1 MHKPKTLWVEVD
13 GATASWSELEKPRVK
28 PRERGNLRDS
38 VAAPR
43 ADDELNAGGILGG
56 DPFLV
61 SSIHWA
67 LDPTSGVDQVLVY
80 SPNIYWEFTEGRDTV
95 GDVAAAMLYAGAG
108 RAVLSDS
115 GWDALDAVLNIDSD
129 EEDSEEEDSEEDEDA
144 DEDEE
149 GEFYPENAPQEE
161 TETAIF

>member
-43 ADDELNAGGILGG
+43 GGTDLDAGGVWGG

-61 SSIHWA
+61 RSIRWA
-67 LDPTSGVDQVLVY
+67 LDPTSGVDQVLAH

-115 GWDALDAVLNIDSD
+115 GWDALDSVLNIDSD
-129 EEDSEEEDSEEDEDA
+129 EEDADGDEADADA

-149 GEFYPENAPQEE
+149 GVFYPENAPQEE
-161 TETAIF
+161 PETTIF

>member
-43 ADDELNAGGILGG
+43 GDDELNAGGILGG

-61 SSIHWA
+61 SSIRWA

-115 GWDALDAVLNIDSD
+115 GWDSLDSVLNIDSD
-129 EEDSEEEDSEEDEDA
+129 EDADEDEADADA